1 MSLITVWIVLAFVA
15 WLLLIPVL
23 ERLGVP
29 EPILIGAV
37 LSWLLGWL
45 LVSHLPQ
52 LVRLAGT
59 LLRAA

>member
-1 MSLITVWIVLAFVA
+1 MSLIAVWIVLAFVA

-29 EPILIGAV
+29 QPVLIGAV

-59 LLRAA
+59 LLREV

>member
-1 MSLITVWIVLAFVA
+1 MSLIAAWIVLAFVA

-29 EPILIGAV
+29 RPVVIGAV

-45 LVSHLPQ
+45 LVSQLPQ

-59 LLRAA
+59 LLREV